1 MSKNCFFGKKSG
13 KEVVGCGNKTSNLL
27 QIENVFAAV
36 SLHISR
42 KLIQI
47 TWNIGVN
54 EIKICRWCK
63 HSWSLTFPE

>member
-1 MSKNCFFGKKSG
+1 MVLAEAQYKQRKIMIMSKNCFFGKKSG

-27 QIENVFAAV
+27 KIENVFAAV

-47 TWNIGVN
+47 T
-54 EIKICRWCK
+54 
-63 HSWSLTFPE
+63 